1 MSRPDNNGR
10 TPQAR
15 GLARRKEILDTATSM
30 FAGGGF
36 NSVSLA
42 DIAAA
47 VGITQAGILH
57 YFPTKAALLIAVLQE
72 REASNERLGATVRTE
87 GMDGLSTYFRTLA
100 LNEENPALVQLFVL
114 LSAEALAE
122 DHPGHDW
129 FVQRNKRLV
138 ERMTGYVTDVVDVDR
153 LPEGLDVQTIARW
166 IMALSNG
173 LGAQWLIDPSAFSR
187 HEAVSKIMILL
198 RPYLRDPSWG
208 EGLS

>member
-1 MSRPDNNGR
+1 MSQPGTSGR
-10 TPQAR
+10 APQAR
-15 GLARRKEILDTATSM
+15 GVARRKEILDVAAEL

-42 DIAAA
+42 DIAAT
-47 VGITQAGILH
+47 VGITQAGIFH

-72 REASNERLGATVRTE
+72 REAGNERLSAAGRANGV
-87 GMDGLSTYFRTLA
+87 DGLSAYFRTLE
-100 LNEENPALVQLFVL
+100 LNDDNPALVQLFVI

-129 FVQRNKRLV
+129 FVQRNKSLV
-138 ERMTGYVTDVVDVDR
+138 ERMIGYVTEVVDVDR
-153 LPEGLDVQTIARW
+153 LPEGLDAETLARW
-166 IMALSNG
+166 IMALSHG
-173 LGAQWLIDPSAFSR
+173 LGAQWLIDTSAFSR

-198 RPYLRDPSWG
+198 RPYLRDDLRE